1 MIHMNLKQNN
11 NIEYLVGEGNISN
24 TPIQPYNKIV
34 CNFLNELSI
43 ALRNHKQIKE
53 YPDVMAF
60 AFWCRKANINKLIS
74 EFKEDRARLGL
85 GLVFHIAPSN
95 VPVNFAFSF
104 VFGLLSGNANIVRV
118 PSKDFPQVYIIC
130 SAVQELLNNK
140 QYDTIRDMSAFVK
153 YERDD
158 EITALYSKN
167 CNARI
172 IWGGDNTIWNIRML
186 PIPARCIDI
195 AFADRYSFSIINA
208 EEIIQTND
216 FDLERLVEGFYN
228 DTYLMDQNA
237 CSSPHLVVWLGENKE
252 EAQNKF
258 WNSLYIKVKND
269 YELAPVTAVDK
280 YTLLCENSIDLNNIQ
295 EFKKFDNLL
304 YIVKIDKLSED
315 IDKYHGKFGYFF
327 EYNGSSLNELAFIVN
342 NKYQTL
348 TYYGIEK
355 SNLIN
360 FVTDNSLLGID
371 RIVPIGQAMDM
382 TVIWDGYDI
391 VRSLSRIIDIKG

>member
-1 MIHMNLKQNN
+1 MNLKQNN
-11 NIEYLVGEGNISN
+11 NIEYLVGEESVNN
-24 TPIQPYNKIV
+24 TPMQPYNKIV
-34 CNFLNELSI
+34 CNFLNELSA

-130 SAVQELLNNK
+130 SSVQELLNNK
-140 QYDTIRDMSAFVK
+140 QYDAIRDMTAFVK

-158 EITALYSKN
+158 KITALYSKN

-172 IWGGDNTIWNIRML
+172 IWGGDNTIWNIRKL
-186 PIPARCIDI
+186 SIPTRCIDI

-208 EEIIQTND
+208 EEIIQINC

-258 WNSLYIKVKND
+258 WNSLYKKVKSD
-269 YELAPVTAVDK
+269 YELASVTAVDK
-280 YTLLCENSIDLNNIQ
+280 YTLLCENSIDLDNIQ
-295 EFKKFDNLL
+295 EFKKFNNLL
-304 YIVKIDKLSED
+304 YIVKINKLSED
-315 IDKYHGKFGYFF
+315 IDKYHGKFGHFF
-327 EYNGSSLNELAFIVN
+327 EYDSSSLNELAFIVN

-348 TYYGIEK
+348 TYHGIEK
-355 SNLIN
+355 SKLIN

-391 VRSLSRIIDIKG
+391 VRSLSRIIDVR